1 LAAGDDARHVI
12 PFVGLTGGIGAGKS
26 EALAALERLGAA
38 TLSSDAV
45 VHEILTTDEARAALV
60 ERLGEE
66 VAPDGE
72 VDRAA
77 VARAVFGDPEA
88 REWLEGYLW
97 PRVGQRMVAWR
108 EELAERQPPPRAA
121 VVEVPLLFESGM
133 EQAFDTTIAVV
144 ADDDLRAERIGARG
158 HEGVESRE
166 ERQLDQHEKAS
177 RASFAVRNDGTVEE
191 LEQELSRVLG
201 TMTL

>member
-1 LAAGDDARHVI
+1 MI

-45 VHEILTTDEARAALV
+45 VHEILTTDEAREALV

-66 VAPDGE
+66 VAPNGE
-72 VDRAA
+72 VDRGA

-97 PRVGQRMVAWR
+97 PRVGERIAAWR
-108 EELAERQPPPRAA
+108 GELAAREPRPRSA

-133 EQAFDTTIAVV
+133 EQAFDATIAVV
-144 ADDDLRAERIGARG
+144 ADDDLRAERIGVRG

-166 ERQLDQHEKAS
+166 ERQLAQDVKAS
-177 RASFAVRNDGTVEE
+177 RATFAIRNDGTVEE
-191 LEQELSRVLG
+191 LEKELSRVLG
-201 TMTL
+201 TMEP

>member
-1 LAAGDDARHVI
+1 LAAGEDARDVI
-12 PFVGLTGGIGAGKS
+12 PFIGLTGGIGAGKS

-45 VHEILTTDEARAALV
+45 VHEILTTDEAREALV
-60 ERLGEE
+60 ERFGDE
-66 VAPDGE
+66 VAAAGQ
-72 VDRAA
+72 VDRDA

-97 PRVGQRMVAWR
+97 PRVGQRIASWR
-108 EELAERQPPPRAA
+108 EELGEREPRPRAA

-133 EQAFDTTIAVV
+133 EAVFDTTIAVI
-144 ADDDLRAERIGARG
+144 ARDDLRAERIGVRG

-166 ERQLDQHEKAS
+166 ERQLDQHEKAA
-177 RASFAVRNDGTVEE
+177 RAGFAVRNDGTVGE
-191 LEQELSRVLG
+191 LERELSRVLG
-201 TMTL
+201 TMES

>member
-1 LAAGDDARHVI
+1 VAAGDDARDVI

-45 VHEILTTDEARAALV
+45 VHDILATEDAREALV

-66 VAPDGE
+66 VAPGGE
-72 VDRAA
+72 VDRGA
-77 VARAVFGDPEA
+77 VARAVFGDAEA

-97 PRVGQRMVAWR
+97 PRVGERIAAWR
-108 EELAERQPPPRAA
+108 GELAARQPRPRAA
-121 VVEVPLLFESGM
+121 IVEVPLLFESGM
-133 EQAFDTTIAVV
+133 EGVFDKTLAVV
-144 ADDDLRAERIGARG
+144 ADDGLRAERIGVRG

-177 RASFAVRNDGTVEE
+177 RADFSVRNDGSVAE

-201 TMTL
+201 TMES